1 MLCFYG
7 VMRLGAGA
15 GHINTNIIIP
25 IYSQGCAF
33 RKKKILLLKIQRP
46 TKI

>member
-15 GHINTNIIIP
+15 GHINTNIVIT
-25 IYSQGCAF
+25 IYSQGSAF
-33 RKKKILLLKIQRP
+33 RKEILLKIQRP